1 MENIKF
7 LMQLKKNTKSYYV
20 VLGGSFEQ
28 LPLIKY
34 LKKNYKEYTILTFD
48 KYNNSP
54 ALNISDRFCKIDIR
68 DYKKFLILSNHKN

>member
-7 LMQLKKNTKSYYV
+7 LMKLKKNTKSYYV

-48 KYNNSP
+48 KYRDSP
-54 ALNISDRFCKIDIR
+54 ALKISDRFCKIDIR

>member
-7 LMQLKKNTKSYYV
+7 LMKLKKNTKSYYV

-34 LKKNYKEYTILTFD
+34 LKKNYKQYTILTFD
-48 KYNNSP
+48 KYKVSP
-54 ALNISDRFCKIDIR
+54 ALKISDRFCKIDIR
-68 DYKKFLILSNHKN
+68 IQKNF

>member
-7 LMQLKKNTKSYYV
+7 LMKLKKNTKSYYV

-34 LKKNYKEYTILTFD
+34 LKKIIKNILF
-48 KYNNSP
+48 
-54 ALNISDRFCKIDIR
+54 
-68 DYKKFLILSNHKN
+68 

>member
-1 MENIKF
+1 
-7 LMQLKKNTKSYYV
+7 MQLKKNTKSYYI

-34 LKKNYKEYTILTFD
+34 LKNYKDFTILTFD

-54 ALNISDRFCKIDIR
+54 ALNISIDLKKLILGII
-68 DYKKFLILSNHKN
+68 KKFLFI